1 MMPASKATT
10 EESKKPKIVEMK
22 ERPGVEADYVTEQD
36 KVKIVFTVEKEISAK
51 DIDLDVAE
59 T

>member
-1 MMPASKATT
+1 MKDRPQV
-10 EESKKPKIVEMK
+10 ES
-22 ERPGVEADYVTEQD
+22 DYITEQD
-36 KVKIVFTVEKEISAK
+36 KVKLVFTVEKETSAK

>member
-1 MMPASKATT
+1 
-10 EESKKPKIVEMK
+10 MK
-22 ERPGVEADYVTEQD
+22 DRPQVEADYITEQD
-36 KVKIVFTVEKEISAK
+36 KVKLVFTVEKENSAK

>member
-1 MMPASKATT
+1 
-10 EESKKPKIVEMK
+10 MK
-22 ERPGVEADYVTEQD
+22 ERPGVEADYITEQD
-36 KVKIVFTVEKEISAK
+36 KVKIVFTVEKETSAK